1 VAAQAGT
8 GGEDREG
15 ILHISQSGVPRSRL
29 FESEEIGR
37 KSMKEKA
44 IVTAA
49 ITGGIHTP
57 TMSDYLPITPKQ
69 ISDEAVRAYEAGA
82 AVCHIHARNP
92 ETGMPSP
99 DLNLMKEIITGI
111 KSRCN
116 IVVCI
121 TTGGGLGMTTEQRV
135 APVTLY
141 GPELASFNAGSI
153 NFALFPAIQRFK
165 EWKFEWE
172 KQYLGMT
179 EDFIYANTF
188 KSMKEYC
195 GKFNERGTK
204 PEFEIFDAGMVNNVA
219 FMIQAGYVKKP
230 VYIQFVM
237 GVLGGITPSPENLL
251 FLVDYAKKLIG
262 DFEFSVCVAGRA
274 QFPICTQSLLI
285 GGNAR
290 VGLEDNLYLEKG
302 QVAKSNAEQ
311 VAKMVRIARELGID
325 PATPDEARSILGLKG
340 IDKVNF

>member
-1 VAAQAGT
+1 
-8 GGEDREG
+8 
-15 ILHISQSGVPRSRL
+15 
-29 FESEEIGR
+29 
-37 KSMKEKA
+37 MKEKVV
-44 IVTAA
+44 ITAA
-49 ITGGIHTP
+49 ITGSIHTP

-69 ISDEAVRAYEAGA
+69 IADEAVSAFEAGA

-92 ETGMPSP
+92 ETGMPVP
-99 DLNLMKEIITGI
+99 DVNLMKEIITSI

-116 IVVCI
+116 MVVCI
-121 TTGGGLGMTTEQRV
+121 TTGGGLGMTTQQRV
-135 APVTLY
+135 APVDLY
-141 GPELASFNAGSI
+141 KPELASFNAGSI
-153 NFALFPAIQRFK
+153 NFALFPVIPRYK
-165 EWKFEWE
+165 EWKFEYE
-172 KQYLGMT
+172 KQYLAMT
-179 EDFIYANTF
+179 EDFIFANTF
-188 KSMKEYC
+188 KSMREYC
-195 GKFNERGTK
+195 AKFNETGTK
-204 PEFEIFDAGMVNNVA
+204 PEFEIYDAGMVNNVA

-237 GVLGGITPSPENLL
+237 GVLGGITPSSENLL

-302 QVAKSNAEQ
+302 RMAKSNAEQ
-311 VAKMVRIARELGID
+311 VAKIVRIAKELGID
-325 PATPDEARSILGLKG
+325 PATPDETRSILGLKG

>member
-1 VAAQAGT
+1 
-8 GGEDREG
+8 
-15 ILHISQSGVPRSRL
+15 
-29 FESEEIGR
+29 
-37 KSMKEKA
+37 MKEKA
-44 IVTAA
+44 VITAA
-49 ITGGIHTP
+49 ITGSIHTP
-57 TMSDYLPITPKQ
+57 TMSDYLPITPEQ
-69 ISDEAVRAYEAGA
+69 IADEAVRAYEAGA
-82 AVCHIHARNP
+82 SVCHVHARNP
-92 ETGMPSP
+92 ETGLPVP
-99 DLNLMKEIITGI
+99 DVNLMKEIITKI
-111 KSRCN
+111 KNRCN
-116 IVVCI
+116 MVICI

-141 GPELASFNAGSI
+141 KPELASFNAGSI
-153 NFALFPAIQRFK
+153 NFALFPVIPRYK

-179 EDFIYANTF
+179 EDFIFANTF

-195 GKFNERGTK
+195 AKFDETGTK
-204 PEFEIFDAGMVNNVA
+204 PEFEIYDSGMVNNVA

-251 FLVDYAKKLIG
+251 FLVDYANRMIG

-285 GGNAR
+285 GGNVR

-302 QVAKSNAEQ
+302 RMAKSNAEQ
-311 VAKMVRIARELGID
+311 VAKIARIAHELGIE
-325 PATPDEARSILGLKG
+325 PAAPEEARKILGLKG

>member
-1 VAAQAGT
+1 VGFSKGDDPLYLQISENIGPFYLTPMNAFNRVFPDVKTSPDALT
-8 GGEDREG
+8 VISW
-15 ILHISQSGVPRSRL
+15 ILPQTSETKRDHRKERIYPSERWARSRL
-29 FESEEIGR
+29 FGENFNSKLRRE
-37 KSMKEKA
+37 
-44 IVTAA
+44 V
-49 ITGGIHTP
+49 
-57 TMSDYLPITPKQ
+57 
-69 ISDEAVRAYEAGA
+69 
-82 AVCHIHARNP
+82 
-92 ETGMPSP
+92 
-99 DLNLMKEIITGI
+99 
-111 KSRCN
+111 
-116 IVVCI
+116 
-121 TTGGGLGMTTEQRV
+121 
-135 APVTLY
+135 
-141 GPELASFNAGSI
+141 ASFNAGSI
-153 NFALFPAIQRFK
+153 NFALFPVMMRYK

-172 KQYLGMT
+172 RQYLGMT

-195 GKFNERGTK
+195 GKFNETGTK

-311 VAKMVRIARELGID
+311 VAKMVRIAGELGID